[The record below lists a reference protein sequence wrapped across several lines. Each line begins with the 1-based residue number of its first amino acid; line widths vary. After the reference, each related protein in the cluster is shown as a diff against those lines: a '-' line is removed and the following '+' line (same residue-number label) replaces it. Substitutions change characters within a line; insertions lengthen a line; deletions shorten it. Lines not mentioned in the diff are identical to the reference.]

1 MASKL
6 VWPFQGAAV
15 VPREDGHANYD
26 ILAVLF
32 LGIDQRETVKSLHS
46 ETCTRMLI
54 ALMLGMWAVESIIG
68 VLF

>member
-1 MASKL
+1 MVSKL
-6 VWPFQGAAV
+6 VWPFQGAAA
-15 VPREDGHANYD
+15 VPREDGYANYD

-32 LGIDQRETVKSLHS
+32 LGIDQRETVKSVHL

-54 ALMLGMWAVESIIG
+54 ALMLGMCAAESVIG